1 MIVTRCANDDIKETW
16 FTHFLYF
23 DELSIN
29 SEISLQQK
37 GDQILSEFH
46 ILGFFCFLRV
56 FYFRKN
62 KDQIKHADW
71 STFVFLMVE
80 EFPWLFKK

>member
-1 MIVTRCANDDIKETW
+1 MLFVTRCANDDIKETQ

-29 SEISLQQK
+29 SEILLQQK

-46 ILGFFCFLRV
+46 ISGFFWF
-56 FYFRKN
+56 F
-62 KDQIKHADW
+62 
-71 STFVFLMVE
+71 
-80 EFPWLFKK
+80 